1 MWFYQTTVFTAMA
14 LKRSLQR
21 TTILKDDLIY
31 DFKYIFSKRTNS
43 NSLSLNQTDQLKT
56 NYFYEALVC
65 ALWII
70 KNWEFLQQSKW
81 FFFVSTFY
89 TACV

>member
-1 MWFYQTTVFTAMA
+1 MA

-43 NSLSLNQTDQLKT
+43 NSLSLNQTDQFKT

-65 ALWII
+65 AL
-70 KNWEFLQQSKW
+70 
-81 FFFVSTFY
+81 
-89 TACV
+89 